1 MIPHSMFLN
10 RGYLFYNV
18 VLVSTIQQCES
29 SISMFIYIYIY
40 IYICMYVSSLLSLPP
55 SPPAHPSG
63 EH

>member
-40 IYICMYVSSLLSLPP
+40 VSSLLSLPP